1 MALSPV
7 EEKIITATV
16 ECIEKYGIKGTTI
29 RQIAE
34 QAGVNIAAINYYFR
48 SKDALI
54 ERCMRQTLHNAFD
67 WEDIEKLPGESASER
82 CKAVFYEILE
92 GGLKYQGITRAHV
105 YDLLVDGNYLTPFT
119 ETVNDFAGKLVHDL
133 AARGSTLPEEELY
146 LAIIQITNSVM
157 MFVLTPKVFESRFG
171 LDLQEPDSRKHY
183 IDRLVDNLLG

>member
-1 MALSPV
+1 MAISPV

-67 WEDIEKLPGESASER
+67 WDDIEKLPGRTANER
-82 CKAVFYEILE
+82 CKAIFHEILE

-119 ETVNDFAGKLVHDL
+119 ETINEFIKKLVEDL
-133 AARGSTLPEEELY
+133 KGRGATLPECELY
-146 LAIIQITNSVM
+146 LALIQITNSVM
-157 MFVLTPKVFESRFG
+157 MFVLTPDVFESRFG
-171 LDLQEPDSRKHY
+171 LSLREPESRKRY
-183 IDRLVDNLLG
+183 IDRLVDRLLD